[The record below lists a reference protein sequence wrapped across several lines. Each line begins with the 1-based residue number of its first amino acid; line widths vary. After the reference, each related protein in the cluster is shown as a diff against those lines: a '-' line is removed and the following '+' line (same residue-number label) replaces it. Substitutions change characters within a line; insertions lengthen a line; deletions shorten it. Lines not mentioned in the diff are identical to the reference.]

1 MHRALFTNWKFALLW
16 AIGISAS
23 IAAFFSEGG
32 GHEQLAESAQQI
44 REKRGNSYR
53 ELAETAAPVA
63 RPSAATPE
71 PADEGELAEPEFGE
85 PSLDPG
91 PDGEEQG
98 GGEAAPAPAPAPPA
112 PAGEAEL

>member
-1 MHRALFTNWKFALLW
+1 VHQTLFKSWKIAALW

-53 ELAETAAPVA
+53 EDAEIAPPVV
-63 RPSAATPE
+63 RPSAAASVPDEEDE
-71 PADEGELAEPEFGE
+71 PAEPEFGD

-91 PDGEEQG
+91 MGDGEQG
-98 GGEAAPAPAPAPPA
+98 EPAPASASAPQV